1 MKTTQIRR
9 EAIWSLLQEESQLP
23 STMFRRLKDRQGSGK
38 SLWWKKKIETS
49 DMLLLEVVDMEKLEA
64 G

>member
-1 MKTTQIRR
+1 MKFAK
-9 EAIWSLLQEESQLP
+9 ESSQLP
-23 STMFRRLKDRQGSGK
+23 SPVFRRLKDRQESGK

-49 DMLLLEVVDMEKLEA
+49 DMLLLEIVDMEKLEA